1 LAPLPFDA
9 PFHPPAPPPE
19 PYDVAAVDENKLLP
33 PLLTAPDPAPVPP
46 TPLVLAPPPLIS
58 DVPPPPP
65 EAITVIPE
73 KDAKFEEVKLASML
87 VKV

>member
-1 LAPLPFDA
+1 
-9 PFHPPAPPPE
+9 
-19 PYDVAAVDENKLLP
+19 
-33 PLLTAPDPAPVPP
+33 
-46 TPLVLAPPPLIS
+46 VLAPPPLIS